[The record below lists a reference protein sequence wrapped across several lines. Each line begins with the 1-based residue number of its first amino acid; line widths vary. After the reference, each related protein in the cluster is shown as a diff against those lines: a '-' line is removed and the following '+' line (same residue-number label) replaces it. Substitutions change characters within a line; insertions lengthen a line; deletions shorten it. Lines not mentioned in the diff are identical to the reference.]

1 MSDLDTLI
9 SDILCHV
16 TDDGELRLSKL
27 ELHDLITRLIE
38 INAQTEALSQQIA
51 KLREIIGKPLVSL
64 IDDFEMIKLHKVQGE

>member
-16 TDDGELRLSKL
+16 TDDGGAKLSKL
-27 ELHDLITRLIE
+27 ELHDLISRLIE
-38 INAQTEALSQQIA
+38 INAQTAALAQQIA

-64 IDDFEMIKLHKVQGE
+64 IDDFEMIKLHKAQGE